1 MLLQI
6 SMIILGFILLILG
19 ANLLIKGSV
28 NIAKKF
34 HIPEILIGLTIVALG
49 TSMPELIVTITSANK
64 GAGDL
69 IIGNAIGSNLCNL
82 LLILGLMAILKPIKV
97 DKDAKKIHIP
107 ISFLATL
114 LVLIMGLGILYG
126 EVGVINRVDGIILTI
141 LSVIYFIYPII
152 IEIKYVGARFHPR
165 PEKKLNL
172 KSVGETISRPQ
183 QEKKTFL
190 SIICIFIGIIS
201 LKYGGD
207 FVVEYCI
214 EIARMFSIS
223 ERVIGL
229 TVIAIGTALPE
240 LVTSILAIIKKD
252 TDLAV
257 GNLVGSCILNL
268 LLILGIGAI
277 ITPLTLSSEFIQNLV
292 ILLVT
297 NLIILIF
304 CFIGKKHT
312 VTKQKGLV
320 LLAFFSLYICS
331 LFA

>member
-6 SMIILGFILLILG
+6 LMIILGFILLILG

-64 GAGDL
+64 EAGDL

-82 LLILGLMAILKPIKV
+82 LLILGLMAILRPIRV

-107 ISFLATL
+107 ISFLTTL

-126 EVGVINRVDGIILTI
+126 KVGVINRIDGIILTI
-141 LSVIYFIYPII
+141 LSITYFIYPII
-152 IEIKYVGARFHPR
+152 VEIKDVGAHLRDYTEH
-165 PEKKLNL
+165 KNK
-172 KSVGETISRPQ
+172 I
-183 QEKKTFL
+183 FL
-190 SIICIFIGIIS
+190 SIIFIIIGIIS

-292 ILLVT
+292 ILLAT
-297 NLIILIF
+297 NLIIWVF
-304 CFIGKKHT
+304 CFIGKKET
-312 VTKQKGLV
+312 ISVLKGFILVTIFL
-320 LLAFFSLYICS
+320 LYICS
-331 LFA
+331 LFI

>member
-1 MLLQI
+1 
-6 SMIILGFILLILG
+6 MIILGFILLILG

-229 TVIAIGTALPE
+229 TVIATGTAFPE
-240 LVTSILAIIKKD
+240 LVTSILAVIKKD

-268 LLILGIGAI
+268 LLILGVGAI

>member
-82 LLILGLMAILKPIKV
+82 LLILGLMAILEPIKV
-97 DKDAKKIHIP
+97 DKDAKRIHIP

-126 EVGVINRVDGIILTI
+126 KVGVINRIDGIILTI
-141 LSVIYFIYPII
+141 LSITYFIYSII
-152 IEIKYVGARFHPR
+152 VEIKDVGAHLRDYTEH
-165 PEKKLNL
+165 KNK
-172 KSVGETISRPQ
+172 I
-183 QEKKTFL
+183 FL
-190 SIICIFIGIIS
+190 SIIFIIIGIIS

-292 ILLVT
+292 ILLAT
-297 NLIILIF
+297 NLIIWVF
-304 CFIGKKHT
+304 CFIGKKET
-312 VTKQKGLV
+312 ISILKGFILV
-320 LLAFFSLYICS
+320 IIFLLYICS
-331 LFA
+331 LFI